1 MEKKTTEVIVN
12 DIRYDLKSQ
21 SMTITQ
27 LPCSNKRDA
36 IKVFNKLKKNIP
48 KHYRAALV
56 KYESSTGE
64 FLGDTFHDLHYYLV
78 VSRYDFRY
86 FNYIKGYTAY

>member
-36 IKVFNKLKKNIP
+36 IN
-48 KHYRAALV
+48 
-56 KYESSTGE
+56 
-64 FLGDTFHDLHYYLV
+64 
-78 VSRYDFRY
+78 
-86 FNYIKGYTAY
+86 

>member
-78 VSRYDFRY
+78 VSRYHFG
-86 FNYIKGYTAY
+86 FFKYIKGYTLR